1 AWYDGFYEYATVL
14 AIDALSGST
23 ELRTLVEA
31 ASLEELMQW
40 IDVAEERRT
49 LIEDARQSV
58 MFAEYEE
65 GASRAVIAPVTR
77 DVPFT
82 MEIVRA
88 EA

>member
-1 AWYDGFYEYATVL
+1 M
-14 AIDALSGST
+14 IDIPSTTT
-23 ELRTLVEA
+23 ELA
-31 ASLEELMQW
+31 AATGVNGMVGGQW